1 MKETSNNKKN
11 HLLPLY
17 SNVIHLKGVFMN
29 IKMITNPIAYEN
41 TYFLFND
48 EATLVIDPGNDTD
61 SILSVINDIAKPV
74 AAILLT
80 HTHYD
85 HIMSVEAVRKATGA
99 PVYVSP
105 LEADWL
111 YTPTLNL
118 SGLPRHEH
126 DLPNVVVNAAEH
138 TFTADTTYHISGFDF
153 TVLATPGHSQGGVS
167 FVFEKEEIV
176 FTGDA
181 LFSGTIGRT
190 DLNTGDIDTLKTSIK
205 TQLFTLPDNY
215 RVFPGHGPQT
225 RIGAEKLHNPFFL
238 D

>member
-1 MKETSNNKKN
+1 M
-11 HLLPLY
+11 P
-17 SNVIHLKGVFMN
+17 

-41 TYFLFND
+41 TYFLTND
-48 EATLVIDPGNDTD
+48 IATLVIDPGSDTD
-61 SILSVINDIAKPV
+61 TILHTIQGLAKPV

-85 HIMSVEAVRKATGA
+85 HIMSVEAVREATGA
-99 PVYVSP
+99 PIYVSP

-111 YTPTLNL
+111 YTPVLNL
-118 SGLPRHEH
+118 SGLPHH
-126 DLPNVVVNAAEH
+126 DDDLPDVVVNAAEH
-138 TFTADTTYHISGFDF
+138 TFTADTPYHIGGFDF

-167 FVFEKEEIV
+167 FVFDKENIV
-176 FTGDA
+176 FSGDA

-190 DLNTGDIDTLKTSIK
+190 DLNTGDLDTLKTSIQ

-238 D
+238 N

>member
-1 MKETSNNKKN
+1 
-11 HLLPLY
+11 
-17 SNVIHLKGVFMN
+17 MN

-41 TYFLFND
+41 TYFLSND
-48 EATLVIDPGNDTD
+48 VATLVIDPGNDTD
-61 SILSVINDIAKPV
+61 TILSLIGDLGKPV

-85 HIMSVEAVRKATGA
+85 HIMSVEAVREATGA

-105 LEADWL
+105 LEAEWL

-138 TFTADTTYHISGFDF
+138 TFSENTDYHIGGFDF

-167 FVFEKEEIV
+167 FVFEQEAIV

-190 DLNTGDIDTLKTSIK
+190 DLNTGDIEILKHSIR

>member
-1 MKETSNNKKN
+1 
-11 HLLPLY
+11 
-17 SNVIHLKGVFMN
+17 
-29 IKMITNPIAYEN
+29 MITNPIAHEN
-41 TYFLFND
+41 TYFLTN
-48 EATLVIDPGNDTD
+48 ETATIVIDPGNDSD
-61 SILSVINDIAKPV
+61 KILAVIRDLAKPV

-85 HIMSVEAVRKATGA
+85 HIMGVEAVRAETGA
-99 PVYVSP
+99 PVYVSA

-118 SGLPRHEH
+118 SGLPHH
-126 DLPNVVVNAAEH
+126 QDDLPDVVVNGAEH
-138 TFTADTTYHISGFDF
+138 TFTIGSNYAIAGFAF

-167 FVFEKEEIV
+167 FVFEQEHVV

-190 DLNTGDIDTLKTSIK
+190 DLNTGDMDTLKTSIQ
-205 TQLFTLPDNY
+205 TQLFTLPADY

-225 RIGAEKLHNPFFL
+225 TIGAEKLYNPFFQS
-238 D
+238 

>member
-1 MKETSNNKKN
+1 MQTTQ
-11 HLLPLY
+11 
-17 SNVIHLKGVFMN
+17 

-41 TYFLFND
+41 TYFLTND
-48 EATLVIDPGNDTD
+48 MATLVIDPGNNTET
-61 SILSVINDIAKPV
+61 ILSTIHDLDKPV

-85 HIMSVEAVRKATGA
+85 HIMSVDAVREATGA
-99 PVYVSP
+99 PVYVSA

-118 SGLPRHEH
+118 SGLPHHEH

-138 TFTADTTYHISGFDF
+138 TFSEGTAYHIGGFDF

-167 FVFEKEEIV
+167 FVFEKEAIV

-190 DLNTGDIDTLKTSIK
+190 DLNTGDIDTLKHSIQ
-205 TQLFTLPDNY
+205 TQLFTLPDDY

-225 RIGAEKLHNPFFL
+225 RIGAEKLHNPFFIL
-238 D
+238 T

>member
-1 MKETSNNKKN
+1 MKGTSNNKKN

-41 TYFLFND
+41 TYFLSND
-48 EATLVIDPGNDTD
+48 GATLVIDPGNDTD
-61 SILSVINDIAKPV
+61 TILSLIGDLGKPV

-85 HIMSVEAVRKATGA
+85 HIMSVEAVREATGA

-105 LEADWL
+105 LEAEWL

-126 DLPNVVVNAAEH
+126 D
-138 TFTADTTYHISGFDF
+138 
-153 TVLATPGHSQGGVS
+153 
-167 FVFEKEEIV
+167 
-176 FTGDA
+176 
-181 LFSGTIGRT
+181 
-190 DLNTGDIDTLKTSIK
+190 
-205 TQLFTLPDNY
+205 
-215 RVFPGHGPQT
+215 
-225 RIGAEKLHNPFFL
+225 
-238 D
+238 